1 MQVSSGPKRPSRGG
15 TDVRWASGAT
25 EPNRET
31 APAAGQRGGGVREC
45 CALCHVRQ
53 RQCRAVQTRFELVL
67 SDAYGEDKRAVACLR
82 RTEAMGTRFQQ
93 VTVVRAH
100 LHETL

>member
-1 MQVSSGPKRPSRGG
+1 
-15 TDVRWASGAT
+15 
-25 EPNRET
+25 
-31 APAAGQRGGGVREC
+31 
-45 CALCHVRQ
+45 
-53 RQCRAVQTRFELVL
+53 VQTRFELVL
-67 SDAYGEDKRAVACLR
+67 NDAYGEDKRAVACLR